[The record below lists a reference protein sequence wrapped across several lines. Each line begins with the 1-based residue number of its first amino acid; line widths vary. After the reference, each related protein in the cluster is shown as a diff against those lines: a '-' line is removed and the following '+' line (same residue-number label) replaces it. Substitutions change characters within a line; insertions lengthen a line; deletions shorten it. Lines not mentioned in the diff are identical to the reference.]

1 MGQHHGNRSGN
12 NMNTRRKSDQIPAPW
27 NTPEG
32 TNWVASFDPWLQT
45 IRLIHGTLKLETND
59 HYHEIR
65 AATAM
70 VIMFCRENLWPIKD
84 DSTLDQILE
93 LASRQLSNIKQLY
106 EHKARSDA
114 ALKTNPSYR
123 NLLTSLDEEIR
134 LIEARMSDDNPM
146 MPNSPP
152 TTWGDFW
159 T

>member
-1 MGQHHGNRSGN
+1 M
-12 NMNTRRKSDQIPAPW
+12 RRNPDEIPAPW
-27 NTPEG
+27 NTPQG
-32 TNWVASFDPWLQT
+32 TDWLASFDPWLQT
-45 IRLIHGTLKLETND
+45 LRLIHGTLQLEPTE

-70 VIMFCRENLWPIKD
+70 VILFCRENFWPIKD
-84 DSTLDQILE
+84 DSTQDQILG

-106 EHKARSDA
+106 EYKARSNPG
-114 ALKTNPSYR
+114 LKTNPSYR

-146 MPNSPP
+146 MPNTPP
-152 TTWGDFW
+152 VTWGEFW